1 MEFKLGK
8 SEDKLS
14 NFPSDF
20 FKQKFKKYILK

>member
-14 NFPSDF
+14 NFPSYF
-20 FKQKFKKYILK
+20 LSKNLKKYILK